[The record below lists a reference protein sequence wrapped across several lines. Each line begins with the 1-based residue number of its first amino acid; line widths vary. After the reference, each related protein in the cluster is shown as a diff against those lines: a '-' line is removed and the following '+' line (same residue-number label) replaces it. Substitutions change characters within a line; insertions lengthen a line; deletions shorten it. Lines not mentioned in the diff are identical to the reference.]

1 MFVCAPQESC
11 DLSLGFQQLPGLLLQ
26 LLDLLVRQPST
37 YLSRLMMQSDGSG
50 AMEFAQ
56 VLPVLISD
64 ISHQAVCAVI
74 VRKTLCQPAVYKLS
88 THD

>member
-1 MFVCAPQESC
+1 MFLCASQESC

-37 YLSRLMMQSDGSG
+37 YLARLMMQSDGSG

-56 VLPVLISD
+56 VRILVIMRVG
-64 ISHQAVCAVI
+64 AV
-74 VRKTLCQPAVYKLS
+74 
-88 THD
+88 